1 MSIFEKIKEE
11 HQDILLMLNILEKVL
26 ERFSKEGEVNEKHLK
41 FLLEYAEEFIE
52 KAHHKREE
60 VILYPA
66 LENTSNPDELQ
77 IIEIDLGEHE
87 LSKKYIRGLDE
98 AVRRFFAGEKEVLEE
113 VIKFSRDYIDLTH
126 QHAKREDEQ
135 IFLLVESKI
144 GLNTFLG
151 QTSEKIGLSQE
162 DQWPNKLNEM
172 KKEYL

>member
-1 MSIFEKIKEE
+1 MSIFGKIKEE
-11 HQDILLMLNILEKVL
+11 HQDILLMLNILEKIL
-26 ERFSKEGEVNEKHLK
+26 EKLSNGEEIKEKHLK
-41 FLLEYAEEFIE
+41 FLLEYGEKFIE
-52 KAHHKREE
+52 GVHHKREE

-98 AVRRFFAGEKEVLEE
+98 AVRRFFAGEKQVLEE
-113 VIKFSRDYIDLTH
+113 VIKFGRDYIDLTR
-126 QHAKREDEQ
+126 QHAQREDEQ
-135 IFLLVESKI
+135 IFPLVESKTN
-144 GLNTFLG
+144 LSTFWG

-162 DQWPNKLNEM
+162 DQLTNKLNEM